1 MYVCICAGVT
11 DDEVNAEIAQG
22 ADSVEE
28 LGYRCGAGTGC
39 GMCHE
44 KLRALC
50 AVAGARCAKLPVHAG
65 A

>member
-11 DDEVNAEIAQG
+11 DDEVNAEIARG

-28 LGYRCGAGTGC
+28 IGLRCGAGTGC

-44 KLRALC
+44 KLWAMC
-50 AVAGARCAKLPVHAG
+50 SVAGAGCAKLVRAG
-65 A
+65 V